1 MREKSSYFSRIFV
14 LFIALSLFLIGPV
27 FADDPVEPEPVTEV
41 TTTEVVP
48 VETEDPIEVSSTTVY
63 IIKEGDTLWDIA
75 GSEYGDNFKW
85 PVIWKQNSYIENADL
100 IYPGNELHI
109 PSLKDGPGPEPEI
122 AIEPYTA
129 PVYEDYHYEGEQPD
143 WDEVSY
149 TEIDDEEYSEIDRTY
164 RVPADVVLSA
174 GFIKDEQNFIPSG
187 YVLGDVMIRGKQM
200 DAQGEEVVLSFT
212 KHTQGIQLGN
222 SYLIYRL
229 GKKVKD
235 LDRTKKYLG
244 RVVEVVGVL
253 MVNELG
259 EESSKG
265 TIVKSFTACK
275 KGDLLRPYY
284 PASAVNDFTSSNPTE
299 RIGYVVASRYDV
311 LWPTQPQNIVYID
324 FGKRHGVSTGNVFEI
339 YRLLERIKEPKPKQT
354 RYVYKEYIG
363 KLFVINVE
371 EDSAT
376 CAILE
381 ANDIIEIGNYV
392 KYSNQW

>member
-1 MREKSSYFSRIFV
+1 MIEV
-14 LFIALSLFLIGPV
+14 TTPETV
-27 FADDPVEPEPVTEV
+27 PVEPE
-41 TTTEVVP
+41 
-48 VETEDPIEVSSTTVY
+48 ETIDVSSTTVY

-85 PVIWKQNSYIENADL
+85 PIIWKQNSYIENADL

-122 AIEPYTA
+122 VAVPTEPYTP
-129 PVYEDYHYEGEQPD
+129 PVYESYHYEGEQPD

-149 TEIDDEEYSEIDRTY
+149 TEIDDDKEYRDIDRTY

-174 GFIKDEQNFIPSG
+174 GYIKDEQNFISSG
-187 YVLGDVMIRGKQM
+187 YVLGDVVIRGKQM
-200 DAQGEEVVLSFT
+200 NTKGDEVVLSFT
-212 KHTQGIQLGN
+212 KHTPGIRLGD

-244 RVVEVVGVL
+244 RIVEIVGVL

-265 TIVKSFTACK
+265 TLIKSFTACK
-275 KGDLLRPYY
+275 KGDLIRPYHSV
-284 PASAVNDFTSSNPTE
+284 SAVNDFTTSTPTE
-299 RIGYVVASRYDV
+299 RIGYIIASRYNV
-311 LWPTQPQNIVYID
+311 IWPTQPQNIVYID
-324 FGKRHGVSTGNVFEI
+324 FGRRHGIHTGNVFNV
-339 YRLLERIKEPKPKQT
+339 YRLLEKIKEPKSKQM
-354 RYVYKEYIG
+354 RYVYKEFIG
-363 KLFVINVE
+363 KLYVINVE

-376 CAILE
+376 CTVLE
-381 ANDIIEIGNYV
+381 AKDILEIGNYV